1 MTDKITYYNKIA
13 ATAAM
18 TALFMFATPA
28 FAQSGASSDMQG
40 QTTQMM
46 EEPASGNN
54 PDTPDMPEVTK
65 EDIKEGW
72 EQTKEATE
80 ETIEKIRAAFIN
92 EQAEPVSIAYV
103 EINPKATAKGMLSQD
118 VLGLEGEK
126 VGTIE
131 DIIINE
137 RGRAETVVI
146 SHGGLMGIGA
156 QKTAMDYNDLFRFTA
171 NNRVMMM
178 PVSQQVLENGMR
190 YSYNPE
196 DAGVDADANLMVMPE
211 SSMRV
216 SRLLGSN
223 VSNNRGEIVA
233 NADNIHFDEDM
244 AERLIISFN
253 GDYGLGKDY
262 ASLEYDRMDLMK
274 INRNNYQYRMSARQ
288 TNAFESFKRRKEGY

>member
-1 MTDKITYYNKIA
+1 MTNKISYYNKIA

-18 TALFMFATPA
+18 TALFMFAAPA
-28 FAQSGASSDMQG
+28 FAQSGSNSNMQG
-40 QTTQMM
+40 QNTQMM
-46 EEPASGNN
+46 EDPVSANN
-54 PDTPDMPEVTK
+54 PDTPNMPEITK
-65 EDIKEGW
+65 EEIKEGW
-72 EQTKEATE
+72 EETKETTE
-80 ETIEKIRAAFIN
+80 NTMEKIRAAFIN
-92 EQAEPVSIAYV
+92 EQAEPANFSYV
-103 EINPKATAKGMLSQD
+103 EINPRATAKGMLGQD

-126 VGTIE
+126 VGKIE

-156 QKTAMDYNDLFRFTA
+156 QKTAMDYNDLFRFAA
-171 NNRVMMM
+171 NDQTMMM

-190 YSYNPE
+190 YSYDPE
-196 DAGVDADANLMVMPE
+196 DAGPDAEANLMVMPE

-223 VSNNRGEIVA
+223 VSNNRGEVVA
-233 NADNIHFDEDM
+233 DADNIHFDEDM

-262 ASLEYDRMDLMK
+262 ASLEYNRMDLMK
-274 INRNNYQYRMSARQ
+274 INQNNYQYRMSAGQ
-288 TNAFESFKRRKEGY
+288 TNALESFKRRKEGY